1 MESKRKLQVTE
12 LLRREISSLL
22 FTYSQN
28 EDLGLLTV
36 NELDLA
42 DNMSSVKVWIS
53 CTQNEELLDEFIAQN
68 VYPMQ
73 KELNKRLNM
82 KVVPKLIFKKVANL
96 LKDPE

>member
-1 MESKRKLQVTE
+1 MDSKRKLQVTA

-28 EDLGLLTV
+28 EELGLLSV
-36 NELDLA
+36 NELDVA

-53 CTQNEELLDEFIAQN
+53 CTKNEELLDEFIAEN

-82 KVVPKLIFKKVANL
+82 KVVPKMIFKKVSSMIKEL
-96 LKDPE
+96 E